1 VPDEALREKITA
13 APSVTELRALAV
25 QTGMVALRQ
34 DGMAKV
40 KAGITTVEEV
50 LNATAS

>member
-1 VPDEALREKITA
+1 MREKFTA
-13 APSVTELRALAV
+13 DTSINEIRDMARKS
-25 QTGMVALRQ
+25 GMVSLCD

-50 LNATAS
+50 FRVTAS

>member
-1 VPDEALREKITA
+1 MINLR
-13 APSVTELRALAV
+13 V
-25 QTGMVALRQ
+25 

-50 LNATAS
+50 LRATQAG